1 MTLAQD
7 KMNTLLDQFTK
18 AVEAKK
24 YKRIPYPDW
33 KKLKSAGKCR
43 AVLNIDDETGQTT
56 IALRRASDSKVLIE
70 FDAADKSFGEFLLT
84 QIIKEGEVK
93 VMPPKSSN
101 GTISYGSTD
110 IASSNSSYYGTTSTE
125 LSYICDP
132 YRDSNITFYDY
143 NQVYNGN
150 TGTSLSSTFVSKD
163 EFTSTIA
170 SLDAKI
176 ATKEDKKTTN
186 DKENSKMKG
195 FNFDFGPCS
204 NNAVKMSLYGLAVKN
219 STGTWVSYDPKT
231 ESIVDVDILNFDGA
245 KYLYKIPTA
254 IKDIALGDIVVHAGK
269 PMFVVGIGANSKSLI
284 VVDPISGEKKE
295 VMLTRS
301 PFGFDFATK
310 IVNFLGNFMDSAA
323 TPDTPFGNMWMLML
337 AQGDNNDISNLLP
350 LMLMN
355 GTPAN
360 INPMMMYFLLG
371 NKGGNDN
378 LLPLMFM
385 MNNTA
390 VPAHTCKCGGDCA
403 CGKADANA

>member
-1 MTLAQD
+1 MTITQE
-7 KMNTLLDQFTK
+7 KMNTLLDKFTK

-43 AVLNIDDETGQTT
+43 AVLITDEYTGQVT
-56 IALRRASDSKVLIE
+56 IALKRASDSKILME
-70 FDAADKSFGEFLLT
+70 FDTNDKSFGEFLLT
-84 QIIKEGEVK
+84 VIMNEGEVK
-93 VMPPKSSN
+93 VMPPKDSNNTINYYLSSDSATSAKSVN
-101 GTISYGSTD
+101 
-110 IASSNSSYYGTTSTE
+110 SYYGTTSTDLTYTGE
-125 LSYICDP
+125 SY
-132 YRDSNITFYDY
+132 SSGSITFNDF
-143 NQVYNGN
+143 NKVYNGN
-150 TGTSLSSTFVSKD
+150 TGTSLSGTFVTKD
-163 EFTSTIA
+163 ELA
-170 SLDAKI
+170 NELAKK
-176 ATKEDKKTTN
+176 ADKVSKTE
-186 DKENSKMKG
+186 ENKMKG

-254 IKDIALGDIVVHAGK
+254 IKDIKAGDVVVHAGK
-269 PMFVVGIGANSKSLI
+269 PMFVTSIGSNSKSLY

-310 IVNFLGNFMDSAA
+310 IVNFLGNFMDSTASA
-323 TPDTPFGNMWMLML
+323 DNPFGNMWMLML
-337 AQGDNNDISNLLP
+337 ASGENNGLADLAP

-355 GTPAN
+355 GN
-360 INPMMMYFLLG
+360 GGNMNPMMMYFMLSNG
-371 NKGGNDN
+371 NKDN

-385 MNNTA
+385 MNSTNTTP
-390 VPAHTCKCGGDCA
+390 VTHTCACGGN
-403 CGKADANA
+403 CGKADTNA